1 MLRNNKWKLLLS
13 SLLILLPIPV
23 GLLLWNRGAS
33 AMPVAVFAP
42 PLTFLAGQALCLWV
56 IARDPGNKG
65 RNRKPMDMLLWILP
79 VLSNLCGVILYA
91 QVLGL
96 ALSGQ
101 GIMVMALG
109 LMFLVIGNYLPK
121 CRQNHTM
128 GIKVPWTF
136 ASEEN
141 WNATHRFAGRV
152 WMIGGLVIL
161 LSAFLPGD
169 AGILTLI
176 SCVIVLA
183 VIPIVYSYFYYRKQI
198 ARGDT
203 LTPLPNS
210 KATKRALLVTAVLLV
225 FVAAM
230 LFTGSIQV
238 RFGDTAFTVEASYY
252 DDLTVPYADISDLE
266 YRDGNIDGTR
276 TWGVGSFRLLL
287 GFFQNQEFGAY
298 TRYTYYSPEACVVL
312 TVKGKTL
319 VLSGKDAQETKAI
332 YQQLLERVQ

>member
-13 SLLILLPIPV
+13 SLAILLPIPV

-33 AMPVAVFAP
+33 AMPIAVFAP
-42 PLTFLAGQALCLWV
+42 PLTFLAAQALCVWV
-56 IARDPGNKG
+56 IVRDPGNKG
-65 RNRKPMDMLLWILP
+65 RNRKPIGMLLWILP

-91 QVLGL
+91 QMLGL
-96 ALSGQ
+96 ELSGQ

-121 CRQNHTM
+121 CRQNHTL

-136 ASEEN
+136 ASKEN

-161 LSAFLPGD
+161 LSAFLPEESGIAILI
-169 AGILTLI
+169 AGVFLLAFLPIL
-176 SCVIVLA
+176 
-183 VIPIVYSYFYYRKQI
+183 YSWRYFRKQK
-198 ARGDT
+198 ARGDV

-210 KATKRALLVTAVLLV
+210 KATKGALLVTAVLLV

-230 LFTGSIQV
+230 LFTGGIQV
-238 RFGDTAFTVEASYY
+238 RFRDTAFTVEASYY
-252 DDLTVPYADISDLE
+252 DDLTVPYDTVESIE
-266 YRDGNIDGTR
+266 YRDGNVDGTR

-298 TRYTYYSPEACVVL
+298 TRYTYYHPEACVVL

-332 YQQLLERVQ
+332 YQQLLEHVG

>member
-33 AMPVAVFAP
+33 AMPIAVFVP
-42 PLTFLAGQALCLWV
+42 PLTFLAGQALCVWV

-65 RNRKPMDMLLWILP
+65 RNRKPMGLLLWILP

-161 LSAFLPGD
+161 LSAFLPGE
-169 AGILTLI
+169 AGILALI

-210 KATKRALLVTAVLLV
+210 KATKGALLVTAVLLV

-252 DDLTVPYADISDLE
+252 DDLTVNYADISDLE
-266 YRDGNIDGTR
+266 YRDSNIDGTR

-298 TRYTYYSPEACVVL
+298 TRYTYYNPEACVVL

-319 VLSGKDAQETKAI
+319 VLSGKDAQETKGI
-332 YQQLLERVQ
+332 YQQLLERVK

>member
-1 MLRNNKWKLLLS
+1 MPRNNKWKLLLS

-23 GLLLWNRGAS
+23 GLLLWGQGTS
-33 AMPVAVFAP
+33 TMPIAVFAP

-101 GIMVMALG
+101 GIMVTALG

-169 AGILTLI
+169 AGILALI
-176 SCVIVLA
+176 SCVIALA
-183 VIPIVYSYFYYRKQI
+183 VIPIVYSYLYYRRQI

-210 KATKRALLVTAVLLV
+210 KATKGALLVTAVLLV

-252 DDLTVPYADISDLE
+252 DDLTVNYADISDLE
-266 YRDGNIDGTR
+266 YREGNVDGTR

-298 TRYTYYSPEACVVL
+298 TRYTYYNPEACVVL
-312 TVKGKTL
+312 TVNGKTL
-319 VLSGKDAQETKAI
+319 VLSGKNAEATKAI
-332 YQQLLERVQ
+332 YQQLWERVK